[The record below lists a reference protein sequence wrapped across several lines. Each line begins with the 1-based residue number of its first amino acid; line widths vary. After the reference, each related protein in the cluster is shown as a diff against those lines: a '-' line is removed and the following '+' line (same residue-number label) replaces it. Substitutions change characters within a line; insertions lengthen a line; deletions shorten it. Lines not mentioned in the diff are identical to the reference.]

1 MLFRSIETDLY
12 DTLKSDAGVSA
23 LIGAK
28 IWPHIADEG
37 TAAPFLTYQ
46 MVVGTPYNIIS
57 RTTALEK
64 KRIQINCWSDS
75 YAGAQTLA
83 EAVKTALNSDGH
95 LALEIENYVDE
106 AQLYRRIIDWMFI
119 A

>member
-1 MLFRSIETDLY
+1 MTIETDFY
-12 DTLKSDAGVSA
+12 ATLQTNAGVTA
-23 LIGAK
+23 IVGAK
-28 IWPHIADEG
+28 LYPHVAPEG
-37 TAAPFLTYQ
+37 TAAPFLTYH
-46 MVVGTPYNIIS
+46 MVVGTPFNQIS
-57 RTTALEK
+57 KTTTLEK

>member
-1 MLFRSIETDLY
+1 MTIETDFY
-12 DTLKSDAGVSA
+12 ATLQADAGVTAIAGSK
-23 LIGAK
+23 LY
-28 IWPHIADEG
+28 PHIAPEG
-37 TAAPFLTYQ
+37 TAAPFMTFH

-75 YAGAQTLA
+75 YAGAQALA
-83 EAVKTALNSDGH
+83 EAVKTALNSSGH
-95 LALEIENYVDE
+95 LAVEIENYVDE
-106 AQLYRRIIDWMFI
+106 AQLYRRIVDWMFV